1 MFNVK
6 LAKRGSGL
14 GITITGKEDIV
25 FYRIAALEEDIMLLR
40 ILDLFMVF
48 AMKRLKL
55 IAQSELGV
63 TSSTKYCGLWA

>member
-63 TSSTKYCGLWA
+63 TSSTKY